1 MKTIE
6 TEKLSKKVGKKSKPK
21 NIKRRKQYIILEL
34 EEEAQSWV
42 ETWWEPDMELRN
54 EEEEEEEEENGQNA

>member
-1 MKTIE
+1 MEI
-6 TEKLSKKVGKKSKPK
+6 
-21 NIKRRKQYIILEL
+21 

-54 EEEEEEEEENGQNA
+54 EKEEEEEEENEQNAEYLGEEGTADS